1 MKFSFKL
8 GLRNPLIFVTLS
20 ALAVVPN
27 YCLGLHFSVFEDKF
41 ECIDIHNSLNCARS
55 IESGLSDQ
63 VNHIQRTQPGHL
75 TIALNSEKSLTYTDI
90 LPANSPAEHIAY
102 SAIEQI
108 TDNLLLIH
116 QQLWEAHSYILLD
129 LRNGHEY
136 SLAGYPLL
144 SPQGGYLFVAEQDL
158 DAGFNENAL
167 QVYKLSENTL
177 DLLYELKPENWGPE
191 QAYWTTENAVS
202 FTQKQLNPNY
212 FSNENQPFY
221 IETKAVLSIA
231 PDSQRVNIR
240 YFD

>member
-1 MKFSFKL
+1 M
-8 GLRNPLIFVTLS
+8 
-20 ALAVVPN
+20 
-27 YCLGLHFSVFEDKF
+27 FEDKF
-41 ECIDIHNSLNCARS
+41 ECSDIHNSMSCARS
-55 IESGLSDQ
+55 IESSLSDQ
-63 VNHIQRTQPGHL
+63 ISHIQRTQPGHL
-75 TIALNSEKSLTYTDI
+75 TIALNSGKSLTYTDTF
-90 LPANSPAEHIAY
+90 PANSPSKHTAY
-102 SAIEQI
+102 SAIDQI
-108 TDNLLLIH
+108 TDYLLLIH
-116 QQLWEAHSYILLD
+116 QQFWEAHSYILLD

-177 DLLYELKPENWGPE
+177 DLLYELKPEKWGPD
-191 QAYWTTENAVS
+191 QVYWTTENTVS
-202 FTQKQLNPNY
+202 FIKKQLNPNY
-212 FSNENQPFY
+212 LSSKHQPFY